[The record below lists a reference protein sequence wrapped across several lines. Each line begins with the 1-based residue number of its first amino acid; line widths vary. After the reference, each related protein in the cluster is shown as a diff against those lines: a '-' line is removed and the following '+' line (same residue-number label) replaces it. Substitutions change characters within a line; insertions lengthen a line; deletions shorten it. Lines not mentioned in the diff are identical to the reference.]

1 MEETKLENWNGF
13 AIRFVSVK
21 DEWHAIA
28 MDVANAL
35 DYSDAEAMTRRIN
48 SKYLHKVKLP
58 DLQNVGRSDTREY
71 ITLTELGIYEAV
83 IGSKKPQAKQFKD
96 WIYNTIKQLRQ
107 SVGLEAYEAFKM
119 LDKQKQREAMDIIKT
134 GVEKPAPKHYIKA
147 SQIANKAIAMKYGYP
162 KAIKKDDMTPQ
173 QVAEREEILQETAK
187 LIALQDKYKLDFSVS
202 QAIYKQYASNVA
214 HP

>member
-1 MEETKLENWNGF
+1 MQEMKLENWNGF
-13 AIRFVSVK
+13 EIRFVSVK

-83 IGSKKPQAKQFKD
+83 IGSEVTVNKNVEL
-96 WIYNTIKQLRQ
+96 Y
-107 SVGLEAYEAFKM
+107 KM
-119 LDKQKQREAMDIIKT
+119 I
-134 GVEKPAPKHYIKA
+134 
-147 SQIANKAIAMKYGYP
+147 
-162 KAIKKDDMTPQ
+162 
-173 QVAEREEILQETAK
+173 
-187 LIALQDKYKLDFSVS
+187 
-202 QAIYKQYASNVA
+202 
-214 HP
+214 